1 MVENL
6 TVKKFINGIKNKE
19 FSVFEIV
26 SELVKKVEMQ
36 DNNLGAFLSFWD
48 KEALKIA
55 NDYDVHF
62 NFSND
67 SLYGLPLAI
76 KDNILIKNKKTTAA
90 SQILKNYIAAYDATV
105 ISKLKEANA
114 IFLGKTNLDEF
125 AMGSSTENSAFQITK
140 NPLDQSRVPGGSSGG
155 SAVAVASGE
164 ALAALGSDT
173 GGSIRQP
180 AAFCGVVGFK
190 PTYGAVSRFGLI
202 AMASSLDQIGPIT
215 KTVEDAEIIF
225 SKIAGK
231 DQNDATTF
239 DYQYQKIKDLNAIK
253 NLTVGLPEEYF
264 IEGISNEVS
273 KGIDFAVEKLKKLNV
288 KFKAVSLPH
297 TKYALSVYYIIMPA
311 EVSSNLARFDGIRY
325 SRNAKFSNLKELYL
339 KNRGEGF
346 GKEARRRILLGTFVL
361 SAGYYDAYYTQAQ
374 KVRRLI
380 YNDFEE
386 VFKKVDLI
394 LTPVTPT
401 LPFKIGEK
409 TNSPMEMYLSD
420 IFTIPANLAGLP
432 ALSLPTGFKKD
443 GLPVGFQIIGKRFED
458 NKVLGFG
465 KFYESN

>member
-1 MVENL
+1 
-6 TVKKFINGIKNKE
+6 
-19 FSVFEIV
+19 
-26 SELVKKVEMQ
+26 
-36 DNNLGAFLSFWD
+36 
-48 KEALKIA
+48 
-55 NDYDVHF
+55 
-62 NFSND
+62 
-67 SLYGLPLAI
+67 
-76 KDNILIKNKKTTAA
+76 
-90 SQILKNYIAAYDATV
+90 
-105 ISKLKEANA
+105 
-114 IFLGKTNLDEF
+114 
-125 AMGSSTENSAFQITK
+125 
-140 NPLDQSRVPGGSSGG
+140 
-155 SAVAVASGE
+155 
-164 ALAALGSDT
+164 
-173 GGSIRQP
+173 
-180 AAFCGVVGFK
+180 
-190 PTYGAVSRFGLI
+190 
-202 AMASSLDQIGPIT
+202 
-215 KTVEDAEIIF
+215 
-225 SKIAGK
+225 
-231 DQNDATTF
+231 
-239 DYQYQKIKDLNAIK
+239 
-253 NLTVGLPEEYF
+253 
-264 IEGISNEVS
+264 
-273 KGIDFAVEKLKKLNV
+273 
-288 KFKAVSLPH
+288 
-297 TKYALSVYYIIMPA
+297 MPA